1 MIKQTSMRIIYGILF
16 FFYLCQNVY
25 SQNYFQQDV
34 KYTINVTLNDKKHLL
49 TGSEDIY
56 YKNNS
61 TTILN
66 ELYFHLYP
74 NAYKNN
80 STTLAKELYN
90 NGDNIFLESENK
102 DLGYIDSLEFK
113 VNGISA
119 EWNLLQDTIDICRI
133 KLPKPLQPGDSIHI
147 TTPFKVKIPN
157 HRLSRLGHNAQAYF
171 ITQWFP
177 KPAVFDK
184 NGWNYFSYL
193 DKGEY
198 YSEFGSFDV
207 TITLPENYV
216 VAATGELV
224 NGESEIVWL
233 ENKAKETMAMSDF
246 PKELDIPTSSATMK
260 TLRYKQDSIHD
271 FAWFADKRWHVL
283 KGEVE
288 LPISKRKVTTWSFF
302 TNAEAEMWR
311 KAPEYISN
319 GILYMSNWVGEY
331 PYSTCTVVDVTYAS
345 GSGMEYPMVATIGS
359 YGDPFELDV
368 TIVHEVIHNW
378 FYGIIGSN
386 ERKHPWMDEGICNF
400 YETRYIYT
408 EYASDK
414 SKQLN
419 NVYSYGRFKKLLNL
433 EKINHKDIQY
443 QRYLAGARRHTSVSP
458 DDYAQNF
465 SRANYGGAVYYKTT
479 ISTDY
484 LKEYLGDSLFDRC
497 MKRFYEKWKF
507 KHPDPVDMKNEFEI
521 ESGQKLDWY
530 FNDLVRSDKYIDY
543 SICSIKK
550 ENGNAKLTLSNKGEI
565 AGPLW
570 ISKMKDGI
578 IKSTEKIDG
587 FSGTK
592 KIEMAFEDG
601 SSYKIDANK
610 EIPELDRKNNTIK
623 SSGLFKKTEKLN
635 LQFLSALEDPDR
647 TQLFY
652 IPVIGYNVYNSFMG
666 GIAFH
671 NVSFHE
677 KPFEFAVMPMYAT
690 KTQDLAGGADFR
702 YHFYLKNSAIKK
714 ITIQETI
721 GHYAYADDE
730 YVNGTTG
737 ETYSNT
743 LKFTKADTRFIF
755 TFKNPHPQKK
765 ITKEFEIRNVLVNR
779 DIAYFYDYK
788 PQTVLFNYV
797 KAEYR
802 RINSNALDASSQKI
816 AAEYDVDHFK
826 ANLEFKQF
834 FCYGKENKGV
844 HTRFFLGYL
853 HLNEQNV
860 NPDVDYRYILSGTP
874 GNRDYLYDDI
884 FIGRTEETGLFS
896 RQFIRNDA
904 GFTTPTLFYRKA
916 SEWMV
921 GLNAST
927 TLPGFIPFRLYVN
940 IGTFNDSDL
949 PAGTVETSG
958 VSWELGVELPL
969 VKEVL
974 TVYFP
979 FAYSNDIQY
988 INEQQ
993 GLNFGDLIRFELHL
1007 QKLNPLN
1014 YIRTTL
1020 R

>member
-1 MIKQTSMRIIYGILF
+1 
-16 FFYLCQNVY
+16 
-25 SQNYFQQDV
+25 
-34 KYTINVTLNDKKHLL
+34 
-49 TGSEDIY
+49 
-56 YKNNS
+56 
-61 TTILN
+61 
-66 ELYFHLYP
+66 
-74 NAYKNN
+74 
-80 STTLAKELYN
+80 
-90 NGDNIFLESENK
+90 
-102 DLGYIDSLEFK
+102 
-113 VNGISA
+113 
-119 EWNLLQDTIDICRI
+119 
-133 KLPKPLQPGDSIHI
+133 
-147 TTPFKVKIPN
+147 
-157 HRLSRLGHNAQAYF
+157 
-171 ITQWFP
+171 
-177 KPAVFDK
+177 
-184 NGWNYFSYL
+184 
-193 DKGEY
+193 
-198 YSEFGSFDV
+198 
-207 TITLPENYV
+207 
-216 VAATGELV
+216 
-224 NGESEIVWL
+224 
-233 ENKAKETMAMSDF
+233 
-246 PKELDIPTSSATMK
+246 
-260 TLRYKQDSIHD
+260 
-271 FAWFADKRWHVL
+271 
-283 KGEVE
+283 
-288 LPISKRKVTTWSFF
+288 
-302 TNAEAEMWR
+302 
-311 KAPEYISN
+311 
-319 GILYMSNWVGEY
+319 
-331 PYSTCTVVDVTYAS
+331 
-345 GSGMEYPMVATIGS
+345 
-359 YGDPFELDV
+359 
-368 TIVHEVIHNW
+368 
-378 FYGIIGSN
+378 
-386 ERKHPWMDEGICNF
+386 
-400 YETRYIYT
+400 
-408 EYASDK
+408 
-414 SKQLN
+414 
-419 NVYSYGRFKKLLNL
+419 
-433 EKINHKDIQY
+433 
-443 QRYLAGARRHTSVSP
+443 
-458 DDYAQNF
+458 
-465 SRANYGGAVYYKTT
+465 
-479 ISTDY
+479 
-484 LKEYLGDSLFDRC
+484 
-497 MKRFYEKWKF
+497 
-507 KHPDPVDMKNEFEI
+507 
-521 ESGQKLDWY
+521 
-530 FNDLVRSDKYIDY
+530 
-543 SICSIKK
+543 
-550 ENGNAKLTLSNKGEI
+550 
-565 AGPLW
+565 
-570 ISKMKDGI
+570 
-578 IKSTEKIDG
+578 
-587 FSGTK
+587 
-592 KIEMAFEDG
+592 
-601 SSYKIDANK
+601 
-610 EIPELDRKNNTIK
+610 
-623 SSGLFKKTEKLN
+623 
-635 LQFLSALEDPDR
+635 
-647 TQLFY
+647 
-652 IPVIGYNVYNSFMG
+652 
-666 GIAFH
+666 
-671 NVSFHE
+671 
-677 KPFEFAVMPMYAT
+677 MYAT

-940 IGTFNDSDL
+940 VGTFNDSDL

-969 VKEVL
+969 MKEVL

-988 INEQQ
+988 INDEQ
-993 GLNFGDLIRFELHL
+993 GFNFGDLIRFELHL